1 MSKDFSNLFQ
11 LFPDA
16 YYWLCKSRKKHLP
29 DSDIWNFKRTWYSQ
43 AEAVMESFRSGTYQ
57 FDVQAK
63 ITLSCG
69 ETIALWS
76 SRDALI
82 IKVLTGIIQE
92 KLKPFLIKTCYH
104 LKGYGGLKG
113 AIRDVMKQLPKY
125 KFFCKTDVYLYYD
138 SIDH

>member
-1 MSKDFSNLFQ
+1 
-11 LFPDA
+11 
-16 YYWLCKSRKKHLP
+16 
-29 DSDIWNFKRTWYSQ
+29 
-43 AEAVMESFRSGTYQ
+43 MESFRSGTYQ

-92 KLKPFLIKTCYH
+92 KLKPFLLKTCYH
-104 LKGYGGLKG
+104 LKGNGGLKG
-113 AIRDVMKQLPKY
+113 AVPADE
-125 KFFCKTDVYLYYD
+125 TA
-138 SIDH
+138 